1 MGCSSSSPVASG
13 DAAAPESSSAP
24 PAASAGAA
32 AGAGAAA
39 PSPPALPPAP
49 RPMLSQASRM
59 SLQDIE
65 ARMQAALAAH
75 VAQRRAR
82 TAAASAAAGGA
93 GAGAHAASAMASFN
107 RIILKFPQLHRA
119 FKDVDRIFRRFDTDK
134 SDTIDVGE
142 LALCLLALGA
152 PREALLPQNTARGP
166 SRHGSARGSSL
177 TLISSASSLSMAS
190 ERGAGAEEGAGAA
203 PPGEGAAVD
212 WSSPGLVRELFRFAH
227 READGKALL
236 VSLTFKE
243 FLLCLAV
250 ATVIDLFPKNTLT
263 SFAAKV
269 GTAGAD
275 GGGAKKSSA
284 HSDKLAA
291 ALAAAAAVAAAEE
304 AGGSKAAGGPSA
316 VAAPAAP
323 AGASSADADA
333 DEDADMF
340 DSEKQLVAAMHL
352 VLDAYVLF
360 DKDGNGSIDRD
371 EVLAMIEEETMRE
384 SDERQ
389 GGPPGKKKGGA
400 AARGERRPTSNAL
413 LSRQRWE
420 ELDWDDDGSI
430 TFKE

>member
-1 MGCSSSSPVASG
+1 
-13 DAAAPESSSAP
+13 
-24 PAASAGAA
+24 
-32 AGAGAAA
+32 
-39 PSPPALPPAP
+39 
-49 RPMLSQASRM
+49 MLSQASRM

-75 VAQRRAR
+75 GAQRRAR

-119 FKDVDRIFRRFDTDK
+119 FKDVDRIFRRFDADK

-152 PREALLPQNTARGP
+152 PREALLPQTAAR
-166 SRHGSARGSSL
+166 GSARGL
-177 TLISSASSLSMAS
+177 ARGSA
-190 ERGAGAEEGAGAA
+190 RGIAPSPAPEEGAGATGGAGASAA
-203 PPGEGAAVD
+203 PPGEDAPVD
-212 WSSPGLVRELFRFAH
+212 WRSPGLVRELFRFAH
-227 READGKALL
+227 READDKALL

-250 ATVIDLFPKNTLT
+250 ATVIDVFPSNTLT
-263 SFAAKV
+263 SFAAK
-269 GTAGAD
+269 AGA
-275 GGGAKKSSA
+275 GGADIGARKPLT

-291 ALAAAAAVAAAEE
+291 ALAAAAAAAAAEE
-304 AGGSKAAGGPSA
+304 SGAA

-323 AGASSADADA
+323 AVASASASADADVGVSGGAGAGA
-333 DEDADMF
+333 DAEISN
-340 DSEKQLVAAMHL
+340 SEKQLVVAMHL

-384 SDERQ
+384 GDERH
-389 GGPPGKKKGGA
+389 GGPPGKKRSGG
-400 AARGERRPTSNAL
+400 ARGEKRATSNAL